1 MKLSRILLNLRIAV
15 RSLEAFKVRTALAV
29 LGVFLG
35 TFSLILVS
43 NLSGSLKLKTE
54 LELESLGNDLLIVRS
69 GLMRRFGPGTSLISD
84 AATLRVAD
92 AIAIAEGSSS
102 VLNVSPAANKTFPIR
117 FGSKTLSSVLVTG
130 VTPSFSEIR
139 NFRVKDGTFITE
151 DDHVSNRKVAVLGR
165 RVVDKLF
172 GDSDPMGQYVMIWRV
187 PCRIIG
193 VMEEKGVDISGAD
206 QDNQIFVPLNMFLR
220 SLVNRESINSIY
232 VQAVS
237 TAQLPLAKA
246 QIEDIMRRQHKIGRD
261 KKDDFTVI
269 DLKDVVKL
277 KSEATG
283 MVTVLGLMAA
293 FVSFTIGGIGILS
306 IMILIVNE
314 RRIEIGI
321 RRAVG
326 SRRRD
331 IMTQFLVESSFIS
344 FVGGTVGVIA
354 SVVVSLA
361 VFKVS
366 GLPVVISPVGH
377 TLAFAAT
384 IGVGILAGIYPSR
397 KAVQIQ
403 PVDIIRSS

>member
-43 NLSGSLKLKTE
+43 NLSGSLKMKTE

-84 AATLRVAD
+84 AATLRAAD
-92 AIAIAEGSSS
+92 ATAVAEGASS

-117 FGSKTLSSVLVTG
+117 FGSRTLSSVLVTG
-130 VTPSFSEIR
+130 VTSSFSEIR
-139 NFRVKDGTFITE
+139 NFRVKEGAFVTE
-151 DDHVSNRKVAVLGR
+151 DDHISNRKVAVLGR

-172 GDSDPMGQYVMIWRV
+172 GDSDPIGQYVMIWRV

-232 VQAVS
+232 AQAVS
-237 TAQLPLAKA
+237 TAQLPLAKS

-283 MVTVLGLMAA
+283 MVTVLGRMAA
-293 FVSFTIGGIGILS
+293 LVSFTIGGIGILS

-331 IMTQFLVESSFIS
+331 IMTQFIVESSFIS
-344 FVGGTVGVIA
+344 FVGGTAGVVA
-354 SVVVSLA
+354 SVAVSLA

-377 TLAFAAT
+377 MLAFVAT

-403 PVDIIRSS
+403 PVDIIRSV

>member
-1 MKLSRILLNLRIAV
+1 MKFSRILLNLRIAI

-54 LELESLGNDLLIVRS
+54 LELESLGKDLLIVRS

-84 AATLRVAD
+84 SATLRAAD
-92 AIAIAEGSSS
+92 AVAIAEGASA
-102 VLNVSPAANKTFPIR
+102 VARVAPTANKSFPIR
-117 FGSKTLSSVLVTG
+117 YGNRTLMSVLVTG
-130 VTPSFSEIR
+130 VTPSFPAVR
-139 NFRVKDGTFITE
+139 NFEAKAGSFVSEE
-151 DDHVSNRKVAVLGR
+151 DHRTGRKVAVLGK
-165 RVVDKLF
+165 RVVEKLF
-172 GDSDPMGQYVMIWRV
+172 GDADPIGQYVMIWRV
-187 PCRIIG
+187 PCQVIG
-193 VMEEKGVDISGAD
+193 VMEEKGVDVSGAD

-220 SLVNRESINSIY
+220 SLVNRESINGIY

-237 TAQLPLAKA
+237 TERIPVAKS
-246 QIEDIMRRQHKIGRD
+246 QIEDILRRQHKIDRD
-261 KKDDFTVI
+261 KKDDFNVI

-283 MVTVLGLMAA
+283 MVTVLGRMAA
-293 FVSFTIGGIGILS
+293 AVAFTIGGIGILS

-326 SRRRD
+326 SRKRD

-344 FVGGTVGVIA
+344 LVGGTAGVVF
-354 SVVVSLA
+354 SVFVSFA
-361 VFKVS
+361 VFRIS
-366 GLPVVISPVGH
+366 GLPVVISPIGH
-377 TLAFAAT
+377 ALAFAAT
-384 IGVGILAGIYPSR
+384 LCVGILAGIYPSR

-403 PVDIIRSS
+403 PVDIIRTA

>member
-43 NLSGSLKLKTE
+43 NLSGSLKMKTE

-84 AATLRVAD
+84 AATLRAAD
-92 AIAIAEGSSS
+92 ATAVAEGASS

-117 FGSKTLSSVLVTG
+117 FGSRTLSSVLVTG
-130 VTPSFSEIR
+130 VTSSFSEIR
-139 NFRVKDGTFITE
+139 NFRVKEGAFVTE
-151 DDHVSNRKVAVLGR
+151 DDHISNRKVAVLGR

-172 GDSDPMGQYVMIWRV
+172 GDSDPIGQYVMIWRV

-237 TAQLPLAKA
+237 TAQLPLAKS

-283 MVTVLGLMAA
+283 MVTVLGRMAA
-293 FVSFTIGGIGILS
+293 LVSFTIGGIGILS

-331 IMTQFLVESSFIS
+331 IMTQFIVESSFIS
-344 FVGGTVGVIA
+344 FVGGTAGVVA
-354 SVVVSLA
+354 SVAVSLA

-377 TLAFAAT
+377 MLAFVAT

-403 PVDIIRSS
+403 PVDIIRSV

>member
-1 MKLSRILLNLRIAV
+1 MKLSRILLNLKIAI

-54 LELESLGNDLLIVRS
+54 LELESLGKDLLIVRS
-69 GLMRRFGPGTSLISD
+69 GLVRRFGPGTSLISD
-84 AATLRVAD
+84 AASLRAAD
-92 AIAIAEGSSS
+92 AIAIAEGASA
-102 VLNVSPAANKTFPIR
+102 VAGVSPAANKSFPIR
-117 FGSKTLSSVLVTG
+117 FGSRTLSSVLVAG
-130 VTPSFSEIR
+130 VTPSFPEIR
-139 NFRVKDGTFITE
+139 NFRAKEGSFISDE
-151 DDHVSNRKVAVLGR
+151 DNHSQRKVAVLGK
-165 RVVDKLF
+165 RVVEKLF
-172 GDSDPMGQYVMIWRV
+172 GDSDPIGQYVMIWRV

-206 QDNQIFVPLNMFLR
+206 LDNQIFVPLNMFLR

-237 TAQLPLAKA
+237 TAHLPAAKS
-246 QIEDIMRRQHKIGRD
+246 QIEDILRRQHKIDRD

-277 KSEATG
+277 KSEATA
-283 MVTVLGLMAA
+283 MVTVLGRMAA
-293 FVSFTIGGIGILS
+293 AVAFTIGGIGILS

-314 RRIEIGI
+314 RRVEIGI

-344 FVGGTVGVIA
+344 LMGGIAGVVFSIA
-354 SVVVSLA
+354 ASLA
-361 VFKVS
+361 VFRVS
-366 GLPVVISPVGH
+366 GLPVVISPAGYV
-377 TLAFAAT
+377 LAFAAT
-384 IGVGILAGIYPSR
+384 ISVGILAGIYPSR

-403 PVDIIRSS
+403 PVDIIRSA